1 MKLARPLSEDKRTA
15 IVAAATDLVAREGL
29 SAATAQIAKQA
40 GVPHGSVFTY
50 FETKVSLLNAVYLE
64 LKTELTEAV
73 IGQLTGSEDTRS
85 ELRQIWTTW
94 TKWGVA
100 NPSKRRAL
108 AQLGASDQI
117 SDATRKAG
125 FDSALPVMEIVWRTS
140 ANGPLAAAPRSY
152 VGAIVEALAATTME
166 FMSKAPDDAN
176 VVCEAGFEALWRA
189 LR

>member
-1 MKLARPLSEDKRTA
+1 MRLARPLSEDKRTA

-29 SAATAQIAKQA
+29 SAATAQIAKHA

-73 IGQLTGSEDTRS
+73 IGQLTGSEDIRN
-85 ELRQIWTTW
+85 ELRQIWITW
-94 TKWGVA
+94 TRWGVA
-100 NPSKRRAL
+100 NPSKRRTL

-117 SDATRKAG
+117 SDVTRNAG
-125 FDSALPVMEIVWRTS
+125 FNSALPIMEIIWRAS
-140 ANGPLAAAPRSY
+140 ADGALAAAPRPY
-152 VGAIVEALAATTME
+152 IGALVEALASSTME
-166 FMSKAPDDAN
+166 FMSKMPDQADDI
-176 VVCEAGFEALWRA
+176 CQAGFEALWRM